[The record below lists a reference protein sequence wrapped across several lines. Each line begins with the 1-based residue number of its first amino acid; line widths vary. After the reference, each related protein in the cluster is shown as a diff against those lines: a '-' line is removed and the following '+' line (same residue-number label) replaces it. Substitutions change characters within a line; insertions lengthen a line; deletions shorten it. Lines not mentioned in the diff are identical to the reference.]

1 MIIVINFYGE
11 NEIMETKITPGQ
23 EGLPPKKN
31 NYTPEEK
38 SLIVAKA
45 AALGT
50 RCVAEAYQMDWHQ
63 IAAWKK
69 YYGQAIKSKA
79 PEKQNAAVLILQ
91 SPSGQEITLEE
102 LKIKIGTVDKAYIRV
117 DEGKA
122 YWVNGQETGAIN
134 LWD

>member
-1 MIIVINFYGE
+1 MIIVINFYGD

-23 EGLPPKKN
+23 GGLPHKKKS
-31 NYTPEEK
+31 YTPEEK

-69 YYGQAIKSKA
+69 YYGQAVEFKA

-91 SPSGQEITLEE
+91 SPTGQEITLKSFKLKLEQLTKHISE
-102 LKIKIGTVDKAYIRV
+102 LTRARHIG
-117 DEGKA
+117 
-122 YWVNGQETGAIN
+122 
-134 LWD
+134 